1 MNKKIMVVDDE
12 PDILTALRVIFEHY
26 GYAVT
31 TVETGN
37 ECIKELEGGFRGVVL
52 MDIMMPE
59 KDGWTTIKEIVD
71 KGLTKNI
78 AIEII
83 TGKGTKDHEKMIG
96 LEPYIYDY
104 LAKPFDPEEL
114 ISSVETLSVKLFSKD
129 VKD

>member
-52 MDIMMPE
+52 MDIMMPK

-114 ISSVETLSVKLFSKD
+114 ISSVETLSVKLFSKG

>member
-37 ECIKELEGGFRGVVL
+37 ECIKKLKGGFRGVVL
-52 MDIMMPE
+52 MDIMMP
-59 KDGWTTIKEIVD
+59 KMDGWTTVKKIVD
-71 KGLTKNI
+71 LGLTKNI

-96 LEPYIYDY
+96 LDPYIYDY
-104 LAKPFDPEEL
+104 LTKPFDPEEL
-114 ISSVETLSVKLFSKD
+114 ISSVENLSMKLFSKD